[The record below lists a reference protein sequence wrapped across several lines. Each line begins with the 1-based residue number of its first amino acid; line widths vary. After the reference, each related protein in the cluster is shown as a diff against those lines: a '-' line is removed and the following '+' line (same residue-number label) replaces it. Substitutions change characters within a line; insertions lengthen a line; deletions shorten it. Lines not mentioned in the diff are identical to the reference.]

1 MMAIFGRSPAEA
13 GEGGISKGWIAGIL
27 AVALILPHFLPVYY
41 LQLVDLFLI
50 GALFA
55 LSFNLLYGYMGLLSF
70 GHAAFFG
77 VGAYG
82 VALLMKKVGL
92 HYFICLPLSL
102 IITAFIA
109 LIIGYFC
116 ARVSEWFFSIL
127 TLAFGQLLFVI
138 VSKWYSL
145 TSGDDGIQSVFPP
158 AIISGHIS
166 YYYFTLIM
174 VAIGAAL
181 LWRIVHSP
189 FGYTLRC
196 LRDNREKSESI
207 RINVRHYQ
215 WMGFVV
221 AGIFAGFAGGLFVT
235 FNWAIAPTEL
245 EWTKSAEPMIMTLLG
260 GQFVF
265 FGPVVGS
272 AIFTFLQFVVGK
284 KTIYWALVMGL
295 VLLSVVRFLP
305 GGVCGFI
312 EQRWA
317 ARKRNKNAGA
327 GQPSA

>member
-1 MMAIFGRSPAEA
+1 MSKKGIF
-13 GEGGISKGWIAGIL
+13 AGIL
-27 AVALILPHFLPVYY
+27 AAALILPHLLPVYY
-41 LQLVDLFLI
+41 LQLMDLFLI

-55 LSFNLLYGYMGLLSF
+55 LSFNLLYGSMGLLSF

-77 VGAYG
+77 VGAYS
-82 VALLMKKVGL
+82 VALLMKKAGI
-92 HYFICLPLSL
+92 HYFLCLPLSL
-102 IITAFIA
+102 IITGLMA

-116 ARVSEWFFSIL
+116 ARVSEWFFAIL
-127 TLAFGQLLFVI
+127 TLAFGQLLFVV

-158 AIISGHIS
+158 PIIGTHIS

-174 VAIGAAL
+174 VTIGAAL

-189 FGYTLRC
+189 FGYTLCC
-196 LRDNREKSESI
+196 LRDNRQKSESI
-207 RINVRHYQ
+207 GINVKRYQ

-235 FNWAIAPTEL
+235 FNWAVAPTEL
-245 EWTKSAEPMIMTLLG
+245 EWTKSAEPVVMTLLG
-260 GQFVF
+260 GQFTF

-284 KTIYWALVMGL
+284 KTIYWALIMGI
-295 VLLSVVRFLP
+295 VLLVVVRFLP
-305 GGVCGFI
+305 GGVCGFL
-312 EQRWA
+312 EQRWQA
-317 ARKRNKNAGA
+317 GGRNKNTG
-327 GQPSA
+327 SAF